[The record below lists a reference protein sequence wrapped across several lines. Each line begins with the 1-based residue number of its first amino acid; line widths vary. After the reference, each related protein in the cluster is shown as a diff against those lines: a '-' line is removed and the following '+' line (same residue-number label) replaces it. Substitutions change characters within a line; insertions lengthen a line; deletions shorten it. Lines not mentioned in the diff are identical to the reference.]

1 MVLQHKDNK
10 LLSIYANIKSQ
21 DDFYIYCLD
30 VVIIK
35 AFLFFVPLRKILRG
49 DEFTDVGKF
58 LRENIHF
65 LVQFLIGNLGVY
77 LCTGDT
83 FVPQYAA
90 DRLDR
95 HAVGKAYHRCHRVT
109 RHVPSNVFVDAAFLH
124 DGT

>member
-1 MVLQHKDNK
+1 MQLF
-10 LLSIYANIKSQ
+10 IYHYSYILIPPTG
-21 DDFYIYCLD
+21 IYCLD

-35 AFLFFVPLRKILRG
+35 AFLFFVPLRKSLRG

-58 LRENIHF
+58 LREHIHF

-77 LCTGDT
+77 LRTGDT
-83 FVPQYAA
+83 LVPQYAT

-95 HAVGKAYHRCHRVT
+95 HAVGKAYHRCHRMT